1 MKPGILTATSVILT
15 SMSAAPPR
23 PALRPVVGNRL
34 RNGLER
40 LSKSAWLLANPCTS
54 LEVAWL
60 FASPQLRP
68 VLRIEPRLMFK
79 FLREYLATDLSR
91 KERAAMLVHH
101 YAFLKERVDPA
112 FFPWIVEDRRE
123 LSQVDAGG
131 HVHRIWL
138 WFPRTPY
145 SEGDLALSFEV
156 EGLDLYTL
164 SFTIGPGTVAGVAAD
179 HAMYIA
185 RIQGKGRRLDRIRQ
199 ATKDCQDVSPAAI
212 LLAAAEGIAQAL
224 DLDLMVGIGAG
235 IQVAP
240 RRSQSDNLV
249 KAYDEF
255 WEAAGGL
262 PVVAPQNVPAR
273 GAIAGEVD
281 PRGQARTPLTDA
293 AQAEIQGGHQRACA
307 RGLPPGGAAPAQR
320 WGSLALVGSNV
331 LGDSCVKSG

>member
-1 MKPGILTATSVILT
+1 MKQSILTAMSVILT
-15 SMSAAPPR
+15 AMSAAVPR
-23 PALRPVVGNRL
+23 PALRPVVGGRL

-40 LSKSAWLLANPCTS
+40 LSKSAWLVVNPRTS
-54 LEVAWL
+54 LEVARL

-68 VLRIEPRLMFK
+68 VLRTEPRLMFK
-79 FLREYLATDLSR
+79 FLRDYLATDLSR
-91 KERAAMLVHH
+91 KERAAMLMHH

-164 SFTIGPGTVAGVAAD
+164 SFTIGPGTIAGIAAD

-185 RIQGKGRRLDRIRQ
+185 RVQGKGRRLDRIRQ

-212 LLAAAEGIAQAL
+212 LLAAAEGVAQAL
-224 DLDLMVGIGAG
+224 DLDLMVGIGAR

-240 RRSQSDNLV
+240 RRSQSDNRV

-262 PVVAPQNVPAR
+262 PVARQMYRLAVPSQEKSILEVKREHRSRTLRKRRFKQAIKEQVREAFRLAVLPAR
-273 GAIAGEVD
+273 TVGALWLSLGATSWAI
-281 PRGQARTPLTDA
+281 
-293 AQAEIQGGHQRACA
+293 
-307 RGLPPGGAAPAQR
+307 PG
-320 WGSLALVGSNV
+320 
-331 LGDSCVKSG
+331 